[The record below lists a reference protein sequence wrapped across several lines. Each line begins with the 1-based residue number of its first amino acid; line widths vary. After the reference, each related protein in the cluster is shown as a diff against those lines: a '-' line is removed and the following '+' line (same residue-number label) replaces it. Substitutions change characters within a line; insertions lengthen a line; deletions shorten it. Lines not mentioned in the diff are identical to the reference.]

1 MFTSCFRKIWIFAI
15 LIFSLLFSINFAQN
29 IEKRISVQFQNTPL
43 VDVLKH
49 ISEKHSVRFV
59 YNHSLIS
66 DKKISCNFD
75 NEPLIKI
82 LKKLF
87 EYTGLRIGYEEGGL
101 ITIIECDKIQYDIY
115 GTLQDATSKEP
126 LPFASVE
133 IKGKKLVTVTDK
145 NGRFSFVNVNEKE
158 CELKAKYLGYKAKS
172 VKVECRKRNNI
183 VIELETSPFIISDI
197 EVLDI
202 KNQFIEISNIPGL
215 FAVSPK
221 NYENLPMFSSPD
233 LMRSLQL
240 MPGITSSNGG
250 KAELYIR
257 GGMPS
262 ENLMTLDGLQLYQ
275 LNHFFGFYSSLSAG
289 SIKDIR
295 IYKGGFPAKYGSKI
309 SGVIDMSSKNGD
321 LVKPKLKLG
330 INSLNG
336 SLSAE
341 VPISKKLSLIV
352 SGRRILFPGQLES
365 FYKTIISN
373 KVAGDSYIWKASY
386 DKKPEIFFGD
396 AFAKATYLVSDND
409 VLTASLL
416 FTEDNNSINFGN
428 VRNFYDVQTQTI
440 KNKVYTYNYEK
451 TFWANKGFS
460 LNWFRQW
467 NSRTKTNLT
476 VSSSLF
482 SSSYDYRENSS
493 TKRLKTYQF
502 FQKNKLNHG
511 TVNFE
516 LSRKVSD
523 YINYDIGVRLDN
535 SSIRYSSYHFD
546 EAKAE
551 DEKETIQGSKEK
563 PFYLAGFFQ
572 NKINFSKKFKVVAG
586 LRVTYNELTGKTY
599 FEPRFQSVYEVNK
612 NWVIKSSYGSYR
624 QFVVKNID
632 GNWHLNGNV
641 AWVAADD
648 KNSLVSG
655 AKHFTLGA
663 KYENEDLILDIDL
676 FYNLKE
682 NIFAFPSFRNFYD
695 NNIRYRNEADGY
707 TTGFEIQLIKKIG
720 RVTGWLSYTYNKSEF
735 EAIINEK
742 KQKFVPNDNVPE
754 TVKFVLQYNFPSW
767 HISFVINYATGK
779 PYTIPVLRNDDGFVR
794 LLFPNK
800 INDERLDDVMRFDLS
815 AVKKI
820 DFGFCKGEIGFSV
833 YNALNSSNVMNRY
846 YYPYYYKYVGSD
858 EVYAELKKSDHVDF
872 EFTPSLFINLSF

>member
-49 ISEKHSVRFV
+49 ISENHSVRFV

-240 MPGITSSNGG
+240 MPGITSNSGG
-250 KAELYIR
+250 TAELYIR
-257 GGMPS
+257 GGVPS
-262 ENLMTLDGLQLYQ
+262 ENLMTLDGLQLYH
-275 LNHFFGFYSSLSAG
+275 LNHFYGFYSSLSAG

-309 SGVIDMSSKNGD
+309 SGVVDMSSKNGD
-321 LVKPKLKLG
+321 LTKPKLKLG
-330 INSLNG
+330 INSLNANI
-336 SLSAE
+336 SAE
-341 VPISKKLSLIV
+341 VPISNKLSVII
-352 SGRRILFPGQLES
+352 SGRKILFPEHLES
-365 FYKTIISN
+365 FYKTLISN
-373 KVAGDSYIWKASY
+373 KVAGDSYIGVASFS
-386 DKKPEIFFGD
+386 DKPKIFFGD
-396 AFAKATYLVSDND
+396 AFSKITYLISEND

-416 FTEDNNSINFGN
+416 FTEDNNSIKFNN
-428 VRNFYDVQTQTI
+428 VRNFYDEQTQTI
-440 KNKVYTYNYEK
+440 KDKIHTYNYEK
-451 TFWANKGFS
+451 TFWVNKGVSF
-460 LNWFRQW
+460 NWFRQW

-476 VSSSLF
+476 VASSLF
-482 SSSYDYRENSS
+482 NSNYDYRENSPAQ
-493 TKRLKTYQF
+493 KIKTYQF
-502 FQKNKLNHG
+502 FQKNKLSHG

-516 LSRKVSD
+516 LSHKSSD
-523 YINYDIGVRLDN
+523 YLDYDFGIRLDK
-535 SSIRYSSYHFD
+535 SSIEYSSSHFS
-546 EAKAE
+546 EAKPE
-551 DEKETIQGSKEK
+551 NNKITILSSNEN

-572 NKINFSKKFKVVAG
+572 NKMQISEKFKIVGGV
-586 LRVTYNELTGKTY
+586 RVTYNELTDKVY
-599 FEPRFQSVYEVNK
+599 FEPRLQSIYNLAE
-612 NWVIKSSYGSYR
+612 NWVIKSSIGFYR
-624 QFVVKNID
+624 QFIVKNVD
-632 GNWHLNGNV
+632 NNWHLNGNV

-648 KNSLVSG
+648 KNSLVSR
-655 AKHFTLGA
+655 AQHFTAGI
-663 KYENEDLILDIDL
+663 KYENDDLIFDVDF
-676 FYNLKE
+676 FYNLRK
-682 NIFAFPSFRNFYD
+682 NIFPFPYFRNMYGS
-695 NNIRYRNEADGY
+695 NIKGLNASDGY
-707 TTGFEIQLIKKIG
+707 TTGFEAQLIKKIG
-720 RVTGWLSYTYNKSEF
+720 KVTGWISYSYNKSEYN
-735 EAIINEK
+735 AVVDGMNRS
-742 KQKFVPNDNVPE
+742 FVPNDFVPE
-754 TVKFVLQYNFPSW
+754 NIKFVLQFNLPSW
-767 HISFVINYATGK
+767 YLSIVMNYTAGK
-779 PYTIPVLRNDDGFVR
+779 PYTIPVLTKSDSEMK
-794 LLFPNK
+794 LLLPGK
-800 INDERLDDVMRFDLS
+800 INEKRLDDVLRFDLS
-815 AVKKI
+815 IVKKI
-820 DFGFCKGEIGFSV
+820 DLGFAKGEIGFSV
-833 YNALNSSNVMNRY
+833 YNMFNSKRVINRY
-846 YYPYYYKYVGSD
+846 YYPYYFKYVGSD
-858 EVYAELKKSDHVDF
+858 IVYVKLLKSDRIDF
-872 EFTPSLFINLSF
+872 EFTPSLFFNLSF